1 MSSNCDDF
9 GQGLEG
15 MRQILQRYTQDQV
28 ELDKIDITLLKGIY
42 KDDPNAVATDT
53 SFDSEPNESLL

>member
-1 MSSNCDDF
+1 M
-9 GQGLEG
+9 
-15 MRQILQRYTQDQV
+15 

-53 SFDSEPNESLL
+53 SFDSEPNESLLI